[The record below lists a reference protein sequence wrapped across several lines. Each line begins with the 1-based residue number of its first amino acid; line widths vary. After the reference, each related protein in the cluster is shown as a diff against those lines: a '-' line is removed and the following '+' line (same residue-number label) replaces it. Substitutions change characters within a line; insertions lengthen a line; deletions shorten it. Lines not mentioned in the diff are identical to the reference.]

1 MTKRKTQVA
10 ELAAAL
16 LLAGGLTACSG
27 GQGACAAT
35 VAAKPGPGSRGGSG
49 SRGSGSRSRSGSK
62 QRPVKRPRRTTTHT
76 GPHDGS
82 DSDNWNGDSCN
93 D

>member
-10 ELAAAL
+10 GLTAAL

-27 GQGACAAT
+27 GQSACAAT
-35 VAAKPGPGSRGGSG
+35 VAAKPGPGSRGGS
-49 SRGSGSRSRSGSK
+49 RGSGSHPRTGTK
-62 QRPVKRPRRTTTHT
+62 QRPVKRPRRTTTT
-76 GPHDGS
+76 HDGTYYGS
-82 DSDNWNGDSCN
+82 DGDSDNWNGGCD